1 MFLMVLFLAFSRV
14 QLNCH
19 RPVQTLI
26 GIIGGSIWGLVMY
39 FIVETFVNNYPII
52 YQHKMAVLQIFDV
65 EDNPDDESSDD
76 NSNNSSNP
84 SNQQTGPRWNSL

>member
-1 MFLMVLFLAFSRV
+1 MFIIILLLAFSRV

-19 RPVQTLI
+19 RPVQTVI
-26 GIIGGSIWGLVMY
+26 GFIGGSIWGLVVY
-39 FIVETFVNNYPII
+39 FIVELFVNNYPII

-65 EDNPDDESSDD
+65 EENPDDELSDD
-76 NSNNSSNP
+76 IDNSSNS